1 MIQSLKEEILE
12 AQKQG
17 NQSKLQFALDSVEV
31 ELSIS
36 VTKTRTGKGN
46 SVSRFRVCYVLARQ
60 KSRNIINVSS
70 TCPLGYRKTSFSST
84 RNSDSTI

>member
-1 MIQSLKEEILE
+1 MDDNTIPLSEMIQSLKEELLE

-46 SVSRFRVCYVLARQ
+46 SVSRFRVC
-60 KSRNIINVSS
+60 
-70 TCPLGYRKTSFSST
+70 
-84 RNSDSTI
+84 